1 VPHLRVEY
9 VCRVHTGERA
19 GIEVSS
25 GRILVVEDDP
35 WVRGACADFLG
46 AQGHTIVAVDDG
58 ALALAEI
65 TRWRPDLILLDLIMP
80 RAELDGVALL
90 SKLAAGLST
99 IPILILSGLG
109 DTLAQVISPE
119 IAARLRI
126 VAILPKPISLDTL
139 TSEINRLVGSEGPTE
154 VR

>member
-1 VPHLRVEY
+1 M
-9 VCRVHTGERA
+9 
-19 GIEVSS
+19 SS

-35 WVRGACADFLG
+35 WVRGACVDFLG

-65 TRWRPDLILLDLIMP
+65 TRRRPDLILLDLIMP

-90 SKLAAGLST
+90 SKLAASVST
-99 IPILILSGLG
+99 IPIIVLSGLG
-109 DTLAQVISPE
+109 DALAEAISPE
-119 IAARLRI
+119 IAATLRI
-126 VAILPKPISLDTL
+126 EGILAKPISLDTL
-139 TSEINRLVGSEGPTE
+139 TREVERLVGSGGTSE